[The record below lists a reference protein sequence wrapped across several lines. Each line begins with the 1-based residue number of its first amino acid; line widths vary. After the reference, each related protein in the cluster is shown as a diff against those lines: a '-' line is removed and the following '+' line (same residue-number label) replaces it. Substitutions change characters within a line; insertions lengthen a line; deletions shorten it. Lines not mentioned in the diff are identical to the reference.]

1 MEEKKIGLASVVAT
15 GVGLVVAS
23 SCLLTLGI
31 GAGSIGTT
39 FIITMVIACLVNIFT
54 LLSIAELNALMP
66 NLTGG
71 LAQFSLACVGPFVT
85 IICMVGGY
93 ILCNSLAG
101 SVEGAVFGNAFAE
114 MFAEYG
120 IPAWVFTVILIAFL
134 VITNL
139 NGVDVFVKVQD
150 FVAYAL
156 ILSLVAMGVLGALGI
171 GTGEIVEQ
179 PEALAT
185 DFGSVTSLCGAA
197 FFLFVGGEYVVPL
210 NKNCKNAK
218 RDIPLGMVIS
228 MLIIL
233 GMQTFL
239 TLGFKNYTNWEDLA
253 GSTTPQMLYGQALL
267 GPLGRYWM
275 LVITLLAAISS
286 VNTILGSLAYILM
299 GMSKIGLLPEF
310 FQKTN
315 KKGAPYIGIFL
326 EMAIFVVL
334 NITGL
339 SSADSISYMISV
351 LAVLWLISY
360 IVSNFN
366 VILLRRRLPDAPR
379 NFKTPLGYTVP
390 ILGIIGSAYMIY
402 SIDPSWEVKLSLYKV
417 VLITLVV
424 LGIYSFIWVKT
435 RVKRPLFKPY
445 AIKEVMAMENEL
457 YLSYHSAKKRVK

>member
-1 MEEKKIGLASVVAT
+1 MDEKKVGLGSVIAT

-31 GAGSIGTT
+31 GAGSIGTP
-39 FIITMVIACLVNIFT
+39 FIITMVIACIVNILT
-54 LLSIAELNALMP
+54 LLSIAELNSLMP

-114 MFAEYG
+114 MFTQFG
-120 IPAWVFTVILIAFL
+120 IPAWVFTVILIGFL
-134 VITNL
+134 VITNH

-150 FVAYAL
+150 IVAYAL
-156 ILSLVAMGVLGALGI
+156 ILSLVAMGVMGALGI

-179 PEALAT
+179 PEALAS
-185 DFGSVTSLCGAA
+185 DFKSVTSLCGIA
-197 FFLFVGGEYVVPL
+197 FFLFVGGEYVIPL
-210 NKNCKNAK
+210 NKSCKNPK
-218 RDIPLGMVIS
+218 RDIPLGMVVS

-233 GMQTFL
+233 AMQTFL
-239 TLGFKNYTNWEDLA
+239 TLGFKNYTMWGDLS

-267 GPLGRYWM
+267 GPFGRYWM
-275 LVITLLAAISS
+275 LIITLLAAISS

-326 EMAIFVVL
+326 EMAIFVIL
-334 NITGL
+334 NVTGL

-360 IVSNFN
+360 IISNLN

-379 NFKTPLGYTVP
+379 NFKTPFGYTVP
-390 ILGIIGSAYMIY
+390 VLGIIGSAYMIY

-417 VLITLVV
+417 VLITLLV

-435 RVKRPLFKPY
+435 KVKRPLFKPY

-457 YLSYHSAKKRVK
+457 YLRFHSSKKSAK

>member
-1 MEEKKIGLASVVAT
+1 M
-15 GVGLVVAS
+15 
-23 SCLLTLGI
+23 
-31 GAGSIGTT
+31 
-39 FIITMVIACLVNIFT
+39 
-54 LLSIAELNALMP
+54 
-66 NLTGG
+66 
-71 LAQFSLACVGPFVT
+71 
-85 IICMVGGY
+85 
-93 ILCNSLAG
+93 
-101 SVEGAVFGNAFAE
+101 
-114 MFAEYG
+114 
-120 IPAWVFTVILIAFL
+120 
-134 VITNL
+134 
-139 NGVDVFVKVQD
+139 
-150 FVAYAL
+150 
-156 ILSLVAMGVLGALGI
+156 
-171 GTGEIVEQ
+171 
-179 PEALAT
+179 
-185 DFGSVTSLCGAA
+185 
-197 FFLFVGGEYVVPL
+197 VPL

-390 ILGIIGSAYMIY
+390 ILGILGSAYMIY